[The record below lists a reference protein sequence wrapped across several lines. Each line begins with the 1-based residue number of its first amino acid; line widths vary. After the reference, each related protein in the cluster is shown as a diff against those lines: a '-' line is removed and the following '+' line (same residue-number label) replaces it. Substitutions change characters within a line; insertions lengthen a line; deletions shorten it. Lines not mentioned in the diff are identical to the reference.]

1 MPESRLLMALAHN
14 AALIGE
20 PCSGPIS
27 EQRAALKAMME
38 RVGWP
43 EPARLPNG
51 KPVVNEGHC
60 SLSHGGG
67 WVIAAQSPS
76 PIGVDVEA
84 AGDRL
89 ERARRRFVGPQ
100 DQPVLDVMGENL
112 DALCR
117 IWTAKEAVFKVF
129 GTGVD
134 FLTGLRWEEVKDESA
149 TATAVVQKVTL
160 DISWHTLTK
169 PEAVLA
175 IAQAHP

>member
-20 PCSGPIS
+20 PCGGPIS
-27 EQRAALKAMME
+27 TQRAALKAMMD
-38 RVGWP
+38 RAKWP
-43 EPARLPNG
+43 EPTRLANG

-67 WVIAAQSPS
+67 WVIAAQSPL

-84 AGDRL
+84 VEERL

-100 DQPVLDVMGENL
+100 DQPVIDVMGDNL
-112 DALCR
+112 GTLCR
-117 IWTAKEAVFKVF
+117 IWTAKEAAFKVF

-134 FLTGLRWEEVKDESA
+134 FLTGLRWENVGTEAA
-149 TATAVVQKVTL
+149 TATAVDQGVTL
-160 DISWHTLTK
+160 DITWYTLADPK
-169 PEAVLA
+169 AVLA
-175 IAQAHP
+175 VAQVRP

>member
-1 MPESRLLMALAHN
+1 MPESRPLMALGHN

-20 PCSGPIS
+20 PCGGPIS
-27 EQRAALKAMME
+27 EQRAALKAMMD
-38 RVGWP
+38 RAGWP

-51 KPVVNEGHC
+51 KPVVSEGHC

-67 WVIAAQSPS
+67 WIIAAQSPS

-84 AGDRL
+84 AEDRL

-100 DQPVLDVMGENL
+100 DQPVLDVLGENL

-129 GTGVD
+129 GTGFD

-149 TATAVVQKVTL
+149 TATAVVQGVTL
-160 DISWHTLTK
+160 NISWHTLTK

-175 IAQAHP
+175 IAQARP